1 MNSPHKKG
9 VEVCNQN
16 SNEAAQSPSPK
27 LKTPMPTPSKGV
39 DPGNFLPVNII

>member
-1 MNSPHKKG
+1 
-9 VEVCNQN
+9 VEVCNQD